1 MMARGYV
8 CDLRGDRRKAATE
21 NADMSEFERNIP
33 HYLKE
38 WRKFRR
44 MTQQDLADAVGTT
57 KAVIGLI
64 ENGDRGLS
72 DKWARR
78 LAPALNTSPGYILDH
93 DPENLPT
100 SILDIWADIPAED
113 RPQAERVLQAFRRTG
128 TKG

>member
-1 MMARGYV
+1 MAARGF
-8 CDLRGDRRKAATE
+8 DSNLRNDSQKGSAE
-21 NADMSEFERNIP
+21 NADMSEFERNVP

-100 SILDIWADIPAED
+100 SILDIWADIPAEN
-113 RPQAERVLQAFRRTG
+113 RPAAERMLQSLRRTG
-128 TKG
+128 TRD